1 MRNKVSPA
9 KKQDAQ
15 KSSLED
21 DLKWVEENVPATLT
35 EALVFFQICPGFN
48 SV

>member
-1 MRNKVSPA
+1 MIKIIADTVKMRTKTISKTTKDQN
-9 KKQDAQ
+9 Q

-35 EALVFFQICPGFN
+35 EA
-48 SV
+48 